1 MPTNP
6 SRLRVTELDF
16 DEIKDNLKTFLK
28 AQSQFRDYDFEGSGM
43 SVLLDT
49 LAYNTHYLGYNANM
63 LANEMFLDSAS
74 LRSSAVSH
82 AKMLGYEVSSPRAAK
97 AVITVILNTTDANK
111 TMPAGTVFT
120 TKIDDVDY
128 QFVTVENITAS
139 NIGNSIPFTEV
150 DIYEGT
156 YVTTK
161 YVADSSNI
169 DQRFLLVDPRADTTT
184 LTVKVQNSSSDTT
197 TTTFTKATDITQL
210 ATTSDVYFL
219 QEVES
224 GRFEV
229 YFGDSV
235 VSKALSDNNIVVLQ
249 YVVTNKSAANGAN
262 SFTSPSAIDG
272 VTNVGVIVNATASGG
287 AEGESISSIKL
298 NAPLDYATQGRAV
311 TANDYKVYVKKLF
324 ANTQAVSVWGGED
337 GSFDLA
343 TGLTSSTPEYGKI
356 FISVKTTTGENMTTA
371 QKFQLEKDLKPYK
384 VASITPVIVDPT
396 TTYLILNTVF
406 QYDSNATTNSKE
418 ALESLVSTTL
428 SNFNNSDLK
437 SFNSVFRHSKLVGL
451 IDDSDTSILSNVTT
465 VQMAQY
471 ITPTTT
477 TPTRYTIDFNQ
488 AFKDPDGTHRS
499 WQMII
504 STGFSISGE
513 VEEFYFEDDGGRGYG
528 YEDTPAGEGRIRI
541 YYMESG
547 VKTYYSRD
555 GGSIDYKKGLI
566 IIYPIHISAVSDVDG
581 AASTQI
587 RIVAQPDSNDIVP
600 VRNQVLEIDEVN
612 GTVLGRVDSAATS
625 GVGYTTTTTGTTTTT
640 TVSTIGTRPPR
651 SAY

>member
-1 MPTNP
+1 MATNP

-28 AQSQFRDYDFEGSGM
+28 AQSQFKDYDFEGSGM
-43 SVLLDT
+43 SILLDT
-49 LAYNTHYLGYNANM
+49 LAYNTHYLGFNANM
-63 LANEMFLDSAS
+63 LANEMFLDSTS

-97 AVITVILNTTDANK
+97 ATITVSLNTTAANK
-111 TMPAGTVFT
+111 TMPSGTVFT

-128 QFVTVENITAS
+128 QFVTVKDITSS

-161 YVADSSNI
+161 YVVDTSNP
-169 DQRFLLVDPRADTTT
+169 DQRFLLVDPRSDTTT

-197 TTTFTKATDITQL
+197 STTFTKVTDITQL
-210 ATTSDVYFL
+210 TTTSDVFFL
-219 QEVES
+219 QEVEA
-224 GRFEV
+224 GKFEV
-229 YFGDSV
+229 YFGDGV
-235 VSKALSDNNIVVLQ
+235 VSKALSDSNIVILQ

-272 VTNVGVIVNATASGG
+272 VTNVGVTVNVTASGG

-298 NAPLDYATQGRAV
+298 NAPLDYASQGRAV
-311 TANDYKVYVKKLF
+311 TADDYKIYVKKLF

-384 VASITPVIVDPT
+384 VASITPVVVDPI

-406 QYDSNATTNSKE
+406 QYDSSVTTNSKE
-418 ALESLVSTTL
+418 TLESLVSTTL

-437 SFNSVFRHSKLVGL
+437 SFNSVFRHSKLTSL
-451 IDDSDTSILSNVTT
+451 IDDSDNSILSNVTT
-465 VQMAQY
+465 VTMAQY
-471 ITPTTT
+471 MTPTTT
-477 TPTRYTIDFNQ
+477 AVTGYTIDFSNALDHQ
-488 AFKDPDGTHRS
+488 YDA
-499 WQMII
+499 QNNVVE
-504 STGFSISGE
+504 STGFSISGQ
-513 VEEFYFEDDGGRGYG
+513 VEEYFFSELSEGGW
-528 YEDTPAGEGRIRI
+528 DTKGTLRI
-541 YYMESG
+541 YFMNAG
-547 VKTYYSRD
+547 VKTIYSND
-555 GGSIDYKKGLI
+555 GGTIDYEKGLI
-566 IIYPIHISAVSDVDG
+566 IINPIHISAVSDVDG
-581 AASTQI
+581 AASTRI
-587 RIVAQPDSNDIVP
+587 RITAIPDSNDIVP

-612 GTVLGRVDSAATS
+612 GTVLGRVDTAATS
-625 GVGYTTTTTGTTTTT
+625 GVGYTTSTVDGITTT
-640 TVSTIGTRPPR
+640 TVSTTSSDPTS

>member
-49 LAYNTHYLGYNANM
+49 LAYNTHYLGFNANM

-82 AKMLGYEVSSPRAAK
+82 AKMLGYEVSSPRAAR

-169 DQRFLLVDPRADTTT
+169 DQRFLLVDPRSDTTT

-224 GRFEV
+224 GKFEV
-229 YFGDSV
+229 YFGDGV

-272 VTNVGVIVNATASGG
+272 VTNVGVIVNVTASGG

-428 SNFNNSDLK
+428 SNFNTSNLK
-437 SFNSVFRHSKLVGL
+437 SFNSVFRHSKLTSL
-451 IDDSDTSILSNVTT
+451 IDDSDNSILSNVTT
-465 VQMAQY
+465 VTMAQY

-477 TPTRYTIDFNQ
+477 AVTGYTIDFSNALDHQ
-488 AFKDPDGTHRS
+488 YDA
-499 WQMII
+499 QNNVVE
-504 STGFSISGE
+504 STGFNISGQ
-513 VEEFYFEDDGGRGYG
+513 VEEYFFSDLTESGWDAKG
-528 YEDTPAGEGRIRI
+528 TLRI
-541 YYMESG
+541 YYMNAG
-547 VKTYYSRD
+547 IKTIYSND
-555 GGSIDYKKGLI
+555 AGTINYEAGLI
-566 IIYPIHISAVSDVDG
+566 TIYPIHISAVSDVDG
-581 AASTQI
+581 AASTRL

-625 GVGYTTTTTGTTTTT
+625 GVGYTTTTGTTTTT

>member
-16 DEIKDNLKTFLK
+16 DEIKDNLKIFLK

-49 LAYNTHYLGYNANM
+49 LAYNTHYLGFNANM

-82 AKMLGYEVSSPRAAK
+82 AKMLGYEVSSPRAAR

-128 QFVTVENITAS
+128 QFVTVKNITAS

-184 LTVKVQNSSSDTT
+184 LTVKIQNSSSDTT
-197 TTTFTKATDITQL
+197 STTFTKATDITQL

-229 YFGDSV
+229 YFGDGV

-272 VTNVGVIVNATASGG
+272 VTNVGVIVNAIASGG
-287 AEGESISSIKL
+287 VEGESISSIKL
-298 NAPLDYATQGRAV
+298 NAPLDYAAQGRAV
-311 TANDYKVYVKKLF
+311 TVNDYKVYVKKLF
-324 ANTQAVSVWGGED
+324 AHTQAVSVWGGED

-384 VASITPVIVDPT
+384 VASITPVIVDPI

-406 QYDSNATTNSKE
+406 QYDSNVTTNSKE

-428 SNFNNSDLK
+428 SNFNTSNLK
-437 SFNSVFRHSKLVGL
+437 SFNSVFRHSKLTSL
-451 IDDSDTSILSNVTT
+451 IDDSDNSILSNVTT
-465 VQMAQY
+465 VTMAQY

-477 TPTRYTIDFNQ
+477 AVTGYTIDFSNALDHQ
-488 AFKDPDGTHRS
+488 YDA
-499 WQMII
+499 QNNVVE
-504 STGFSISGE
+504 STGFNISGQ
-513 VEEFYFEDDGGRGYG
+513 VEEYFFSELSEGGW
-528 YEDTPAGEGRIRI
+528 DTKGTLRI
-541 YYMESG
+541 YFMNAG
-547 VKTYYSRD
+547 VKTIYSND
-555 GGSIDYKKGLI
+555 GGTINYETGLI
-566 IIYPIHISAVSDVDG
+566 TINPIHISAVSDVDG
-581 AASTQI
+581 AASTRI

-612 GTVLGRVDSAATS
+612 GTVLGRVDTAATS